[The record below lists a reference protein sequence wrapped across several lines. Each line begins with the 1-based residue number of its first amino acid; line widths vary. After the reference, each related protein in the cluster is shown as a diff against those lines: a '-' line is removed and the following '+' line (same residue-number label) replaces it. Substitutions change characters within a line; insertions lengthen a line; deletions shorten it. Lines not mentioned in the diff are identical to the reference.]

1 MPSLSQQTRM
11 KRAAG
16 SGPVHRCSCGKPIVD
31 GHECAACSARKRR
44 TGHVAGQ
51 HRSGGRSLDPT
62 VREGFER
69 ALGHDFSQV
78 RVHADSNA
86 AASANDAGALAYTM
100 GSDIVFGTNLYD
112 PHSAAGARLLAH
124 ELVDVVQ
131 QGTTASGQ
139 TKPHASRDGDAFE
152 HEADRIA
159 QQVVSTAAP
168 AAPALRGASGPQAQL
183 RPPRLLDQDLQ
194 LRPPPPPPLILP
206 GSIPEALVVPEL
218 PAPPQLDP
226 GPLVSPRPRP
236 GLGLGQPQ
244 LTGPPPFTP
253 MQIIPIPRCIP
264 DRSLT
269 WADFPA
275 TMPAGAGFSARTSLR
290 QPLITVQG
298 NEMFQLQL
306 QNTSSVKDKFR
317 NAATRASN
325 GCAPLVAQC
334 TAWINSHPG
343 GDWNFTPPATNPCPA
358 SVQPVSA
365 PATTTAECDTVIGA
379 ACDAAA
385 QAESARLLA
394 HEQGHFNLGC
404 VLVNKAN
411 DALRAGT
418 PSATVQPRL
427 NAEMTAQQ
435 AAYDHATTH
444 GCDATAQASWEA
456 DIAADLPA
464 ITIP

>member
-1 MPSLSQQTRM
+1 M
-11 KRAAG
+11 KRTA
-16 SGPVHRCSCGKPIVD
+16 SRGPVHRCSCGKPIVD
-31 GHECAACSARKRR
+31 GHECAACSARKRPL
-44 TGHVAGQ
+44 GGVAGQ
-51 HRSGGRSLDPT
+51 QRSSGRSLDPT
-62 VREGFER
+62 VRQRLER

-86 AASANDAGALAYTM
+86 AASANDVGALAYTM

-112 PHSAAGARLLAH
+112 PHSTDGARLLAH
-124 ELVDVVQ
+124 ELVHVVQ
-131 QGTTASGQ
+131 QGATASAQ

-152 HEADRIA
+152 QEADRIA
-159 QQVVSTAAP
+159 QQVVSTATP
-168 AAPALRGASGPQAQL
+168 AAPALCGASGPQAQL

-194 LRPPPPPPLILP
+194 LRPPPAPPLILP

-226 GPLVSPRPRP
+226 SPLVSPRPRP

-253 MQIIPIPRCIP
+253 MQIIPIPRCVP
-264 DRSLT
+264 ARPLT

-275 TMPAGAGFSARTSLR
+275 TMPAGAGFSARIRLR
-290 QPLITVQG
+290 QPLTTVQG
-298 NEMFQLQL
+298 NEMFQLQV
-306 QNTSSVKDKFR
+306 QDTSAVKNKFR
-317 NAATRASN
+317 NASTRASN

-334 TAWINSHPG
+334 AAFMNSHPG
-343 GDWNFTPPATNPCPA
+343 GNWNFTPPTPNPCPA
-358 SVQPVSA
+358 AVLPVSA
-365 PATTTAECDTVIGA
+365 PATTTTECDTVIGA

-394 HEQGHFNLGC
+394 HEQGHFNIGC

-435 AAYDHATTH
+435 AAYDTATTH
-444 GCDATAQASWEA
+444 GCDAAAQASWEA

-464 ITIP
+464 VTIP

>member
-1 MPSLSQQTRM
+1 M
-11 KRAAG
+11 KRAAS

-44 TGHVAGQ
+44 TGNVAGQ

-100 GSDIVFGTNLYD
+100 GSDIVFGTDLYN

-124 ELVDVVQ
+124 ELVHVVQ
-131 QGTTASGQ
+131 QGATPSGQ

-183 RPPRLLDQDLQ
+183 RPRLLDQDLQ
-194 LRPPPPPPLILP
+194 LRPPPPPPLIQP

-236 GLGLGQPQ
+236 GFSLGQPQ
-244 LTGPPPFTP
+244 LTGPLPFTP
-253 MQIIPIPRCIP
+253 MQIIRIPRCIP
-264 DRSLT
+264 DRPLT

-275 TMPAGAGFSARTSLR
+275 TMPAGAGFSARTSLL
-290 QPLITVQG
+290 QPLVTVQG
-298 NEMFQLQL
+298 
-306 QNTSSVKDKFR
+306 TRCSSSSFRTPRRSRPSSATPRRAPAMAALRSSR
-317 NAATRASN
+317 NARR
-325 GCAPLVAQC
+325 G
-334 TAWINSHPG
+334 
-343 GDWNFTPPATNPCPA
+343 
-358 SVQPVSA
+358 
-365 PATTTAECDTVIGA
+365 
-379 ACDAAA
+379 
-385 QAESARLLA
+385 
-394 HEQGHFNLGC
+394 
-404 VLVNKAN
+404 
-411 DALRAGT
+411 
-418 PSATVQPRL
+418 
-427 NAEMTAQQ
+427 
-435 AAYDHATTH
+435 
-444 GCDATAQASWEA
+444 
-456 DIAADLPA
+456 
-464 ITIP
+464 

>member
-1 MPSLSQQTRM
+1 MPPLTQRATM
-11 KRAAG
+11 KRAA
-16 SGPVHRCSCGKPIVD
+16 STGPVHRCACGKPLVD
-31 GHECAACSARKRR
+31 GHECAACSARKRQ
-44 TGHVAGQ
+44 TGHAAGQ
-51 HRSGGRSLDPT
+51 HRSGGRSLDPA

-78 RVHADSNA
+78 RVHADGNA
-86 AASANDAGALAYTM
+86 AEWANDAGALAYTM
-100 GSDIVFGTNLYD
+100 GSDIVFGTNLYE
-112 PHSAAGARLLAH
+112 PHSRAGARLLAH
-124 ELVDVVQ
+124 ELVHVVQ
-131 QGTTASGQ
+131 QGATPSGQ
-139 TKPHASRDGDAFE
+139 TKRHSSRDGDAYE

-168 AAPALRGASGPQAQL
+168 DAPVLRGASGPQMQL
-183 RPPRLLDQDLQ
+183 RPPRLLDQE
-194 LRPPPPPPLILP
+194 LRRPPPPPLIQP

-236 GLGLGQPQ
+236 GFTLGQPQ
-244 LTGPPPFTP
+244 LTGPLPFTP
-253 MQIIPIPRCIP
+253 MQIIRIPRCIP
-264 DRSLT
+264 DRPLT

-275 TMPAGAGFSARTSLR
+275 TMPAGAGFSARTSLL
-290 QPLITVQG
+290 QPLVTVQG

-306 QNTSSVKDKFR
+306 QNTSSVKTKFR

-334 TAWINSHPG
+334 TAWLNGHPG

-358 SVQPVSA
+358 TVQPVSA
-365 PATTTAECDTVIGA
+365 PATTTGECDTVIGA
-379 ACDAAA
+379 ACDTAA